1 MARDTVVAATSTAI
15 TLDDVVRRC
24 GDIGRFQ
31 WFHYFFLN
39 TIAISSGMVSLYY
52 VFGAAEPE
60 HRCRLPFSLRPN
72 DTQFNPTDTTYLNL
86 LHEYIPMENNKWDQ
100 CHLWN
105 STNDNTTLM
114 DCSNGWVFDRNIFG
128 LTFTEAASL
137 VCRRKP
143 KKSWLATLVQ
153 TAGFLL
159 IIIGTLAD
167 RFGRKAMIISVSLLL
182 LIICFSMQIAMQW
195 IPMSIDV
202 K

>member
-1 MARDTVVAATSTAI
+1 MAKETVVSTTI
-15 TLDDVVRRC
+15 TLDDVLRRC

-39 TIAISSGMVSLYY
+39 MIAISSGLVSFYY

-60 HRCRLPFSLRPN
+60 HRCRLPFALWPN
-72 DTQFNPTDTTYLNL
+72 DTQFNPTDANYLTL
-86 LHEYIPMENNKWDQ
+86 LHQYIPMENDKWNQ

-105 STNDNTTLM
+105 STSDNTSLI
-114 DCSNGWVFDRNIFG
+114 DCSNGWVFDRSVFG
-128 LTFTEAASL
+128 FTFTDEASL
-137 VCRRKP
+137 VCRSKP
-143 KKSWLATLVQ
+143 KKSWLSTLVQ

-159 IIIGTLAD
+159 VIIGALAD
-167 RFGRKAMIISVSLLL
+167 RFGRKAMIISVSILL
-182 LIICFSMQIAMQW
+182 LITCFSMQIAMQW